1 MPRPSLRPWLVL
13 SVWCLLPFSTFA
25 HELDGGDDDDLDG
38 GVSHVVVPPSI
49 LSSVEATW
57 PPAEALREA
66 HVHLEL
72 QVDATG
78 HVTEARV
85 LESAGEGFDASALA
99 AVRQYTFRPATEDGV
114 PVRSFV
120 SYTAVFRPPA
130 IADGGVAPPPP
141 MNTTVM
147 AQRPVS
153 ASSSFSVRDRDFA
166 LRPIASVQ
174 DILRITPG
182 LVMVQHSGG
191 GKANQ
196 YFLRGFD
203 ADHGTDVSLNVDGVP
218 INLPSHAHGQG
229 FADTNFIIPEAIERV
244 EITKGTS
251 FASQGDFATA
261 GSVNLLS
268 RSSSEHSS
276 FGLSVSDS
284 PGHGLASLRALLM
297 ASPTL
302 GIFKTSFAAELGQAN
317 GPFVSPDNWN
327 KYKLFNRLSVDLG
340 SASSLSLVYLGYGG
354 DWHGSGQIAARAV
367 EEGLISR
374 FGSLDPTEGGQ
385 STRHQVALIYKV
397 RPNEHSELK
406 ALAYLGTS
414 SFNLFSNFTG
424 FLEDPVNGDELEQ
437 VDRRTFFGSRV
448 SYRVVHDVA
457 GVKFDTTIG
466 LDARNDALRNQLWHT
481 TARQRLEARRDN
493 DVNETLAGVW
503 VSEEITPFRWLRLN
517 GGLRADTIMYSVSS
531 QLAVAPAGAPGS
543 GVGSA
548 YQLSPKANL
557 IVTPMS
563 TDAVQWDVFVN
574 YGHGFH
580 SNDVRGVFSSP
591 SVTPLVRAIGEELGS
606 RARLF
611 DRWDVAATGWRLEL
625 ANETV
630 WNGDEGTTS
639 VSGATLRYGVELET
653 RFEFTRW
660 LAADLDVTF
669 THSQFSTD
677 QSNGGGLALAPQ
689 QTWAGGLSARHEL
702 GPGVLRGGLR
712 FYGIG
717 NRPANDD
724 GSLVAPG
731 FTQFDLHLGYRH
743 RWFDVAFD
751 VENLFNGVYRSAQFA
766 TTSRLAGEPAIGAA
780 VPAGFSCGSKGHL
793 TASSDGTFQGC
804 DDVNYTPAYPFT
816 VRLTATLFFD

>member
-1 MPRPSLRPWLVL
+1 
-13 SVWCLLPFSTFA
+13 
-25 HELDGGDDDDLDG
+25 
-38 GVSHVVVPPSI
+38 
-49 LSSVEATW
+49 
-57 PPAEALREA
+57 
-66 HVHLEL
+66 VHLEL

-78 HVTEARV
+78 HVIDARV
-85 LESAGEGFDASALA
+85 LESASEAFDAAALA
-99 AVRQYTFRPATEDGV
+99 AVRRYLFHPATEDGV

-130 IADGGVAPPPP
+130 VVDGGVAAP

-147 AQRPVS
+147 GQRPVS
-153 ASSSFSVRDRDFA
+153 ASSAFSVRDRDFA
-166 LRPIASVQ
+166 LRPIANVQ

-203 ADHGTDVSLNVDGVP
+203 ADHGTDVSLTVDGVP

-251 FASQGDFATA
+251 FANQGDFATA
-261 GSVNLLS
+261 GSVNLVS
-268 RSSSEHSS
+268 RTSSEHAS

-284 PGHGLASLRALLM
+284 PGYGLASLRALLI

-317 GPFVSPDNWN
+317 GPFVSPDAWN
-327 KYKLFNRLSVDLG
+327 KYKLFNRISVDLG
-340 SASSLSLVYLGYGG
+340 PASSLSLISMGYGG

-385 STRHQVALIYKV
+385 STRHQVALVYKV

-406 ALAYLGTS
+406 ALAYLGSYT
-414 SFNLFSNFTG
+414 FNLFSNFTG
-424 FLEDPVNGDELEQ
+424 YLEDPVNGDELEQ

-448 SYRVVHDVA
+448 SYRVVHEAA

-481 TARQRLEARRDN
+481 TARRRLEARRDN
-493 DVNETLAGVW
+493 DVDQTLAGVY

-580 SNDVRGVFSSP
+580 SNDVRGVFSTP
-591 SVTPLVRAIGEELGS
+591 AVTPLVRAIGEEVGS

-653 RFEFTRW
+653 RFEFTTW

-677 QSNGGGLALAPQ
+677 RSNGGGLALAPR

-712 FYGIG
+712 FYGIAD
-717 NRPANDD
+717 RPANDD

-766 TTSRLAGEPAIGAA
+766 TTSRLAGEPALGAA
-780 VPAGFSCGSKGHL
+780 VPAGFTCGSKGHL
-793 TASSDGTFQGC
+793 TPSSDGTFQGC

-816 VRLTATLFFD
+816 ARVTATVFFD